1 MRGSLRRGLL
11 VLGLSFLV
19 LSAVGCS
26 GGQWLRDLSLRPA
39 EISPNADG
47 VEDVTQI
54 SYRLGRSAN
63 VTLYFVDESGN
74 RHYFRQE
81 ARRAYSK
88 DPYQVLFGGA
98 IDGRLLPDGRYT
110 CVLEATDLQGRKAR
124 LEQPF
129 TIRNGD
135 ATGLSIE
142 NLSIS
147 PNVFTPNRDGIDDR
161 VTIGYYLSKEA
172 ARVDAY
178 LLDKEGTRYPIPEDK
193 IRKMGSKGSHAHDY
207 DAGVDLGAQPPP
219 DGVYTVVVEAEDAVG
234 NRDKVTGPLTIFS
247 GGVPQVEIVN
257 AAAEWSAPI
266 VKLGDALSFTC
277 TVKNIGTVPVRT
289 KGPGPGTKYDMSQ
302 NYNWFGQPE
311 EPGIFRVG
319 LDFEGNSGGRQY
331 PFRWQL
337 GRDDELT
344 VIDGQKYLMPGQT
357 VTLTGSVRITERM
370 VRTAPYFWLG
380 MIHENVWIVQDRV
393 EYTQITVEF

>member
-1 MRGSLRRGLL
+1 MRVWLGRGLL
-11 VLGLSFLV
+11 AVGLLLAALGV
-19 LSAVGCS
+19 LSCQQGP
-26 GGQWLRDLSLRPA
+26 WLSDLSLRPA

-47 VEDVTQI
+47 VDDVTQI
-54 SYRLGRSAN
+54 SYRLGQTAN
-63 VTLYFVDESGN
+63 VSLYFVDASGG

-81 ARRAYSK
+81 SRRAYSR

-110 CVLEATDLQGRKAR
+110 CILEATDLQGHTLTLQK
-124 LEQPF
+124 PF
-129 TIRNGD
+129 TIRGGD
-135 ATGLSIE
+135 PAPLKIE

-147 PNVFTPNRDGIDDR
+147 PHVFTPNRDGIGDR
-161 VTIGYYLSKEA
+161 VSIGYYLNKEA
-172 ARVDAY
+172 ARVDVY
-178 LLDKEGTRYPIPEDK
+178 LTDKKGDRYPVPADK
-193 IRKMGSKGSHAHDY
+193 IRKMGSKGSHQHDY

-219 DGVYTVVVEAEDAVG
+219 DGAYTVVVEAEDAEG
-234 NRDKVTGPLTIFS
+234 NQDRVTGPLSIVN

-257 AAAEWSAPI
+257 AAAQWSSPI
-266 VKLGDALSFTC
+266 VKMGDTLGFTC

-289 KGPGPGTKYDMSQ
+289 KGPQPGETYAMDQ
-302 NYNWFGQPE
+302 NYNSLQEPE

-319 LDFEGNSGGRQY
+319 LDYEGNSAGRVY

-344 VIDGQKYLMPGQT
+344 VIDGEKYLMPGQT
-357 VTLTGSVRITERM
+357 ATITGQIKINEKM
-370 VRTAPYFWLG
+370 VRVAPYFWLG
-380 MIHENVWIVQDRV
+380 LIHENVWIVMDRV